1 MNIYIYNMNVYIYIM
16 NIYIYIIIYLVY
28 IIDPLTLDDAMYLEF
43 LASCPVSPKRRATY
57 PRSCRINAACP
68 L

>member
-1 MNIYIYNMNVYIYIM
+1 M
-16 NIYIYIIIYLVY
+16 YIYIIIYLVY

-43 LASCPVSPKRRATY
+43 LASCPVSPKRRATS